1 MLPES
6 GFSKP
11 AIIRK
16 SVDLPQPEDPNKL
29 KSSDL
34 EMLKLTLSKA
44 ITLPNF
50 LEIFTISRKLAVI
63 NFEQEKKH
71 N

>member
-1 MLPES
+1 MPPES

-11 AIIRK
+11 AIILK
-16 SVDLPQPEDPNKL
+16 SVDFPQPEDPNKL

>member
-1 MLPES
+1 
-6 GFSKP
+6 KP
-11 AIIRK
+11 AIILK
-16 SVDLPQPEDPNKL
+16 SVDFPQPEDPNKL